1 MNAAQPI
8 DGMREIET
16 LERIREVAET
26 CHEHARETGDL
37 KGGLL
42 VDEIIRVADARMK
55 EVVRS
60 HVSTFP

>member
-16 LERIREVAET
+16 LERIRELAET

-37 KGGLL
+37 RGGLL
-42 VDEIIRVADARMK
+42 VDEIISVADARMK
-55 EVVRS
+55 EVVQS
-60 HVSTFP
+60 HVSALP